1 MRSVQNTETCWGNV
15 RQLLSVFSICGNAR
29 ARSPGPG
36 PGLGFS
42 HWERQLVGN
51 PNFLQEE
58 VGGPLGGLRRG
69 LPLSPPSVVG
79 FPPRRADFPRMIW
92 KVVPSSYRFLLCLAG
107 SLGSGRRHRG
117 AALLGVWLLRPPFCL
132 RPGFFRCVAGP
143 PVNRKRKRTRD
154 HKTGRGFSN
163 TTSPS
168 IFVRSSFSGQG
179 CTDTICIAAPFSL
192 GMLKTSETSGGPAPH
207 PPSQDDVLL
216 ANMFRI
222 RCRFSLPH
230 GNTLFQ
236 AFRCLAAPGDSPS
249 RLFQPSRLQ

>member
-1 MRSVQNTETCWGNV
+1 M
-15 RQLLSVFSICGNAR
+15 
-29 ARSPGPG
+29 
-36 PGLGFS
+36 
-42 HWERQLVGN
+42 
-51 PNFLQEE
+51 
-58 VGGPLGGLRRG
+58 GGLRRG

-92 KVVPSSYRFLLCLAG
+92 KVVPSSYRFLLCGVSRQRPPPSRCGSAGCLALAASFLSSAWVFPLCCG
-107 SLGSGRRHRG
+107 TPRQQETQTYEGPQNG
-117 AALLGVWLLRPPFCL
+117 AGLLEHDLSVYFRSQLVLRPRLHRYDLHCGPFL
-132 RPGFFRCVAGP
+132 F
-143 PVNRKRKRTRD
+143 
-154 HKTGRGFSN
+154 
-163 TTSPS
+163 
-168 IFVRSSFSGQG
+168 
-179 CTDTICIAAPFSL
+179 

-216 ANMFRI
+216 AMMFRI